1 MPGRLAGHG
10 TLRSMENTARS
21 GLGTRILAWAL
32 LVVIALVVLKFAFGL
47 VLGLVQMVFTLA
59 ILAAVALGVIWALRH
74 I

>member
-1 MPGRLAGHG
+1 
-10 TLRSMENTARS
+10 MEDTARS

-59 ILAAVALGVIWALRH
+59 ILAVVALGVIWALRH